1 MEGRESRLAVLFADV
16 AGSARL
22 YERLGDAE
30 ADHAV
35 DRCLKR
41 MERAIEALGGRLA
54 KTSGDEI
61 MALFGSAEA
70 ACQCAQEMQQRV
82 SDLPPVSGVQLVIRV
97 GFHVGPVTESGGDFS
112 GETLNTAAHVV
123 GMARPGQILTSLQTA
138 AQLSGSLRDSVR
150 DLGQSTGGKGGGVQV
165 VEVSWQKP
173 EETVPPAAGK
183 AAKPAPAREAKEEM
197 LQEAAAVKNGSPR
210 LCLRYRG
217 RAYLLD
223 EKTPILCLGRDAGSD
238 VVIEDRKASRH
249 HARIERRGD
258 RYFYVDRSTNG
269 SYVALAGL
277 QESMVRRA
285 EILLQGSGSICFGAS
300 ANDPQADGATF
311 EYL

>member
-1 MEGRESRLAVLFADV
+1 MEGMERRLAVLFADV
-16 AGSARL
+16 AGSTRL
-22 YERLGDAE
+22 YERLGDTE

-41 MERAIEALGGRLA
+41 MERAIEVFGGRLA
-54 KTSGDEI
+54 KTSGDEV

-82 SDLPPVSGVQLVIRV
+82 SDLPPVSGVQLGIRV
-97 GFHVGPVTESGGDFS
+97 GFHVGPVTEKNGDCS
-112 GETLNTAAHVV
+112 GETVNAAAHVV
-123 GMARPGQILTSLQTA
+123 GMARAGQILTSLQTA
-138 AQLSGSLRDSVR
+138 AQLSGSLRDNVR
-150 DLGQSTGGKGGGVQV
+150 DLGQSTGGKGTGVQV
-165 VEVSWQKP
+165 VEVCWQRP
-173 EETVPPAAGK
+173 EDTIPPAARK
-183 AAKPAPAREAKEEM
+183 AAKPAPAREAKEEAPE
-197 LQEAAAVKNGSPR
+197 EAAAGKKNPPR

-223 EKTPILCLGRDAGSD
+223 EKTPILCLGRDSGSD

-269 SYVALAGL
+269 SYVALAGM
-277 QESMVRRA
+277 QETMVRRA
-285 EILLQGSGSICFGAS
+285 EILLQGGGSVCFGAS